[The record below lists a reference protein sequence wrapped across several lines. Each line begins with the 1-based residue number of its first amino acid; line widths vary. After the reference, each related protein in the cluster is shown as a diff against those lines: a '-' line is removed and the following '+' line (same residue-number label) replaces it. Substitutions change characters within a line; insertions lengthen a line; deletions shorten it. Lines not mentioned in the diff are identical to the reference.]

1 MLRNSTIVP
10 KKKKCKCGCGKEG
23 YIFSHGM
30 IKECYQRKNPTT
42 PIAKFSKKR
51 EAEIFGEGESFQ
63 NLVNDL
69 DVLTSKIV
77 RIKNARIDGQ
87 VSCFVCGVEKHWKNM
102 HNSHYIDRKHMGL
115 RFDIRHNCQ
124 VSCPACNN
132 LHNTDKSIYTER
144 LESEFKG
151 ITEQLIEQSR
161 TTYKWTIGELKE
173 LRQEYQNRLEFLMLK
188 FNK

>member
-30 IKECYQRKNPTT
+30 IKECYQRKNPPT

-51 EAEIFGEGESFQ
+51 EAEVFGEGECFQ

-102 HNSHYIDRKHMGL
+102 HNSHYIDRKHLGL
-115 RFDIRHNCQ
+115 RFSTDNCKC
-124 VSCPACNN
+124 SCPSCNL
-132 LHNTDKSIYTER
+132 LHNDNKKPYTDK
-144 LESEFKG
+144 LEEEKKG
-151 ITEQLIEQSR
+151 ITEYLIEQSR
-161 TTYKWTIGELKE
+161 IPYKWTIGELKE
-173 LRQEYQNRLEFLMLK
+173 LRQEYQSRLVFLMLK